1 MADMALRPTLS
12 RHLFVSLL
20 ITLISIGLVLA
31 ACSDSADQEQPADS
45 QPDATAEVQQQ
56 VEQSQQS
63 DAQPA
68 PQQQAAEPPDQLQA
82 SMQQQAEQPSAA
94 QSMTVAPRQGQQGYG
109 ADGPYADSDGQS
121 GQESSAPVPPV
132 RQWLAEG
139 VSLTPSVPAAFD
151 EYGWSAV
158 IEGDVLAV
166 GAPYHDVLGEDTG
179 AVFIFERI
187 DGEWVETAYLL
198 PPFAD
203 PLGWFGRWLAI
214 DQGRLVIGA
223 PYEDVLTED
232 GSFVEDAGVAYVYEK
247 VGGDWIRTGTLLP
260 AVPVTGASFG
270 WSVAIF
276 GDRIAVSAW
285 EDQVEGVGAGSV
297 TVFRQHKG
305 LWRAEAVLTPA
316 EPTHR
321 QMFGRDIELFNNV
334 LVVGAPGDDTIAED
348 AGAVFVW
355 HHYNHEWNF
364 AGRLLASDGLE
375 LDRLGSQVSLHG
387 SWLVA
392 GGYDHDNPLWSM
404 GAVYVWKLDNLWNFH
419 SKLTASDAQ
428 PGDWFG
434 YATAIEGER
443 MVIGAPH
450 RAHPESQTYRS
461 GAAYAFELRDDEWVE
476 VGVFGPVDAVL
487 AGERAEFGW
496 ATDVSG
502 STVVVGAWL
511 ADTAAGEDAGDAAV
525 YEIPTED
532 ASDPDPEQ

>member
-1 MADMALRPTLS
+1 MALRPTLS
-12 RHLFVSLL
+12 RHLFVSIL
-20 ITLISIGLVLA
+20 ITLISTGLALA
-31 ACSDSADQEQPADS
+31 ACSDSADQDQSTDT
-45 QPDATAEVQQQ
+45 QPDATTEVQQQ
-56 VEQSQQS
+56 VEQPQPTDEQPAQQQQQTTEQPDQVQQS
-63 DAQPA
+63 T
-68 PQQQAAEPPDQLQA
+68 QQQDD
-82 SMQQQAEQPSAA
+82 QPSAA
-94 QSMTVAPRQGQQGYG
+94 QSMTAAPRQGQQGYG
-109 ADGPYADSDGQS
+109 DDDPYASSEGQS
-121 GQESSAPVPPV
+121 GQDSAAPVPPV

-179 AVFIFERI
+179 AVFIFERS
-187 DGEWVETAYLL
+187 DGEWVETAYIL

-214 DQGRLVIGA
+214 DDGRLVIGA

-232 GSFVEDAGVAYVYEK
+232 GSFIEDAGVAYVYEK
-247 VGGDWIRTGTLLP
+247 VGAEWIRTGTLLP
-260 AVPVTGASFG
+260 AVPHAGASFG

-276 GDRIAVSAW
+276 GERIAISAW

-305 LWRAEAVLTPA
+305 LWRAEAVLTPTD
-316 EPTHR
+316 PTHR

-355 HHYNHEWNF
+355 HHYNNQWNF
-364 AGRLLASDGLE
+364 AGRLLASDGQE

-387 SWLVA
+387 NWLVA
-392 GGYDHDNPLWSM
+392 GGYDHDTPLWSM

-502 STVVVGAWL
+502 ATVVVGAWL

-525 YEIPTED
+525 YEIPDED

>member
-1 MADMALRPTLS
+1 MALRPTLS
-12 RHLFVSLL
+12 RYWLTSLL
-20 ITLISIGLVLA
+20 ITLLAASLALA
-31 ACSDSADQEQPADS
+31 ACSDSADRAEPTDS
-45 QPDATAEVQQQ
+45 QADATAEDQQQ
-56 VEQSQQS
+56 VEQQS
-63 DAQPA
+63 DSQPTA
-68 PQQQAAEPPDQLQA
+68 QQQQVADQSAQ
-82 SMQQQAEQPSAA
+82 SEDTPQEQDDQPSAA
-94 QSMTVAPRQGQQGYG
+94 QSMTSAPRQGQQGYG
-109 ADGPYADSDGQS
+109 ADDAYASSSGQS
-121 GQESSAPVPPV
+121 QQESSAPVPPV

-139 VSLTPSVPAAFD
+139 VSLTPSVPAPFD
-151 EYGWSAV
+151 EYGWSTV
-158 IEGDVLAV
+158 VEGDVMAI

-187 DGEWVETAYLL
+187 DGDWVETAYLL

-214 DQGRLVIGA
+214 DAGRLVIGA
-223 PYEDVLTED
+223 PYEDVLTEN

-260 AVPVTGASFG
+260 AVPTTGASFG

-285 EDQVEGVGAGSV
+285 EDRVDGVGAGSV

-316 EPTHR
+316 EPTER

-355 HHYNHEWNF
+355 HHYNNEWNF
-364 AGRLLASDGLE
+364 AGKLLASDGLE
-375 LDRLGSQVSLHG
+375 FDRLGSQIALHDR
-387 SWLVA
+387 WLVA
-392 GGYDHDNPLWSM
+392 GGYDHDTPLWSM
-404 GAVYVWKLDNLWNFH
+404 GAVYVWKLDNLWEFH

-434 YATAIEGER
+434 YSSAIEGDW

-496 ATDVSG
+496 ATDVSAN
-502 STVVVGAWL
+502 TVVVGAWL
-511 ADTAAGEDAGDAAV
+511 ADTEAGEDAGDAAV
-525 YEIPTED
+525 YEIPSETPED
-532 ASDPDPEQ
+532 VEGDDQDAQ